1 VSANIWDMRVL
12 DVVVVDDH
20 PLMREA
26 VRAMLACAADIRV
39 VGDADSAE
47 RGLEVVGKTRPDIV
61 LLDLGLPRMSGLGC
75 LERLRVEHPRVRVVV
90 LSADDDPHTIEIALR
105 RGAQA
110 FVRKSVNPDDLPAV
124 LRQVADHTVFHATPL
139 PPGGPGSAA
148 KSAGLSPKELDV
160 LEQITQGRSNKQISE
175 ALWITQDTVKFHL
188 RHIYKKLGVGSRTE
202 ALRAA
207 HELALV
213 VSAPAPTRP

>member
-1 VSANIWDMRVL
+1 
-12 DVVVVDDH
+12 
-20 PLMREA
+20 
-26 VRAMLACAADIRV
+26 MLACAPDVQV

-61 LLDLGLPRMSGLGC
+61 LLDLGLPRMGGLVC
-75 LERLRVEHPRVRVVV
+75 LERLRVEHPQVRVIV
-90 LSADDDPHTIEIALR
+90 LSAEDDPHTIEVALR
-105 RGAQA
+105 RGARA

-124 LRQVADHTVFHATPL
+124 VRQVAEETVFYATPVL
-139 PPGGPGSAA
+139 AGGPGLAA
-148 KSAGLSPKELDV
+148 KAAGLSPKELDV
-160 LEQITQGRSNKQISE
+160 LEQVTQGRSNKQISE
-175 ALWITQDTVKFHL
+175 ALWITPDTVKFHL

-213 VSAPAPTRP
+213 VSAPAP